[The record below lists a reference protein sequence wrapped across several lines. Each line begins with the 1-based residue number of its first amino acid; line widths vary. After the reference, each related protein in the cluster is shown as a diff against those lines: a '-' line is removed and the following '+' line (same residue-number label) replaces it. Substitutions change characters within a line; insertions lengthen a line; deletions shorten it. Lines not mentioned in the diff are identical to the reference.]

1 MTIACWKTSS
11 CAALLVL
18 LAGCGHTTGRQA
30 LQGSVTLNG
39 EPLPRGVIQF
49 VPLPGTD
56 GPSAG
61 GEIQDGQFSVEP
73 DKGVLPGTFRVEI
86 TASRKTG
93 EKMTDRVS
101 GEMTDAYGQFLPD
114 RYNRK
119 SELTA
124 QVRSG
129 GPNQFTFALGSQ

>member
-1 MTIACWKTSS
+1 MTIAYWKTSS
-11 CAALLVL
+11 YAALLVL

-30 LQGSVTLNG
+30 LRGSVTLDG
-39 EPLPRGVIQF
+39 EPLPRGTIQF

-61 GEIQDGQFSVEP
+61 GEIQGGQFSIKP
-73 DKGVLPGTFRVEI
+73 GKGVFFGSFRVEI

-93 EKMTDRVS
+93 EKVTDRIS
-101 GEMTDAYGQFLPD
+101 GEMTDAYAQFLPD

-124 QVRSG
+124 EVQED
-129 GPNQFTFALGSQ
+129 GPNRLEFALSSK